1 MFVTHGRIHTKNL
14 ILYTWYKMY
23 NLLNTFLKENCINF
37 NGQKFTKLS
46 SVLYKLPDDGV

>member
-1 MFVTHGRIHTKNL
+1 
-14 ILYTWYKMY
+14 MY

-37 NGQKFTKLS
+37 NGQKLS